1 MKPGKQCTKAAKVA
15 NFTLGQIQRAFHFRT
30 KKTLVP
36 LYKAFVRPKLEFA
49 IQAWS
54 PWQEGDKKV
63 LEKVQ
68 ERMIRLLSDAKGGS
82 YEEKLESVNL
92 TTLTERRKRGDVI
105 EAFKTL
111 NGINKVDKNKWFQI
125 EQDDARATRRN
136 TEVTEEGEKR
146 RTNVL
151 KEEAARLEVRRN
163 FYTVRTAKSWNK
175 IPDAVRNQKSTNAFK
190 NAYDRWIS
198 TEKKQSN

>member
-1 MKPGKQCTKAAKVA
+1 MLRIIPGEV
-15 NFTLGQIQRAFHFRT
+15 GQIQRAFHYRT

-36 LYKAFVRPKLEFA
+36 LYKSFVRPKLEFA
-49 IQAWS
+49 VQAWS

-68 ERMIRLLSDAKGGS
+68 ERMIRMLSDAKGAT
-82 YEEKLESVNL
+82 YEDKLKSVNL
-92 TTLTERRKRGDVI
+92 TSLTERRERGDAI

-125 EQDDARATRRN
+125 EGDDTRATRRN
-136 TEVTEEGEKR
+136 TQVTEEGEKR

-151 KEEAARLEVRRN
+151 KEEAARLEVRR
-163 FYTVRTAKSWNK
+163 VRAAKTWNK
-175 IPDAVRNQKSTNAFK
+175 IPDKVREQKSTNAFK
-190 NAYDRWIS
+190 NAFDNWARMGKKTHS
-198 TEKKQSN
+198 KESAETPTENAT